1 MGLTKWRKSV
11 ISIKSRQSPV
21 NVLLLVILPGGL
33 TGFPTIPWGHRC
45 TVFQQT
51 YEDLAR
57 IWIIS
62 QFEVESV
69 KKSWNETDSNQQPG
83 SSIAASCF
91 EVKIHGVIPDQE

>member
-1 MGLTKWRKSV
+1 VVLTKGKESV

-21 NVLLLVILPGGL
+21 NVFLLVILL
-33 TGFPTIPWGHRC
+33 WGFGRAPAILWDHRC
-45 TVFQQT
+45 TVFQKT
-51 YEDLAR
+51 YEDPAR